1 MSDTKVDQEPSENKE
16 SSTDKKPSAVK
27 KPLSGYRVIE
37 LGQLL
42 AGPFAGSLLA
52 YFGAEVIKVE
62 PPGGGDPLRNWRV
75 VKDGTSLWWR
85 SLGRN
90 KKCIT
95 LDLKTEKGRE
105 LVAQLIDDADVLI
118 ENFRPGVMEKW
129 GLGPERFKQSNPGL
143 VYTRISGYGQT
154 GPYAHKPGFASVCE
168 GISGF
173 RYVNGFPDE
182 APVRPNLSIGDS
194 IAGLHAAFGVALS
207 LLSRQTSGLG
217 QVVDI
222 ALYEAMFNLLEGVV
236 PEFDGA
242 GVIREPSGT
251 TVTGIVPTNTYRCGD
266 GKFVVIG
273 GNGDSIFKRLMEA
286 AGRADMAN
294 DSRLANNAGRVEH
307 EQDIDEA
314 ISSWCQNHTSAEVLQ
329 TLEESRVPAGPI
341 YNAEDMLSD
350 PHFNDRGLFEQVE
363 INGEQLKIPG
373 MIPKL
378 SDTPG
383 GTQWPGPEVGSHN
396 EEVLGDLLG
405 LDQAA
410 QQGLRDDGVI

>member
-1 MSDTKVDQEPSENKE
+1 LANS
-16 SSTDKKPSAVK
+16 
-27 KPLSGYRVIE
+27 KPLAGYRVIE

-105 LVAQLIDDADVLI
+105 LVAQLIDGADVLI

-207 LLSRQTSGLG
+207 LLSRQTSGQG

-236 PEFDGA
+236 PEFDGG

-286 AGRADMAN
+286 AGRGDIAN
-294 DSRLANNAGRVEH
+294 DARLANNAGRVEH
-307 EQDIDEA
+307 EQDIDKA
-314 ISSWCQNHTSAEVLQ
+314 ISSWCQNHTSTKILK

-341 YNAEDMLSD
+341 YNAEDMLAD

-363 INGEQLKIPG
+363 INGEPLKIPG

-383 GTQWPGPEVGSHN
+383 ETEWPGPEVGSHN
-396 EEVLGDLLG
+396 DEVLGELLG
-405 LDQAA
+405 LDQEA
-410 QQGLRDDGVI
+410 QQKLKDDGVV